1 MITAFVG
8 YDPREA
14 AAYHVFCQSV
24 IEHASVPV
32 RFVPLHRPMLQNFD
46 GQRDGS
52 NAFIF
57 SRFLIPELMNF
68 SNEWVAF
75 FDGDMVMREDI
86 AQLWAQRSVN
96 KALMVVPHAYETAHP
111 RKYIGTPLESINVDY
126 PRKNQSSVMLWN
138 CGHYAHRILTRQ
150 FHDRLG
156 TASKLLQVPVAR
168 EQIDRRLPALRA
180 HVGLGVLI
188 KPRVPRSCLGSG
200 GCRYSS
206 TGIGATVIA
215 RQGGSSFTHCNPRSV
230 EQHLLRSDSDMSESS
245 KKLPFDLPA
254 NTSYARY

>member
-1 MITAFVG
+1 VITAFVG

-68 SNEWVAF
+68 ANEWVAF

-86 AQLWAQRSVN
+86 ATLWAQRSVN

-150 FHDRLG
+150 FLEEAGGAFLHRFQWLRDDQIGHLGDEWNRLIG
-156 TASKLLQVPVAR
+156 EQESDGAKLLHYTLGVPGFTHYRDCDGAAQWHQTLTR
-168 EQIDRRLPALRA
+168 ALRIE
-180 HVGLGVLI
+180 G
-188 KPRVPRSCLGSG
+188 RSPPDMV
-200 GCRYSS
+200 
-206 TGIGATVIA
+206 ADA
-215 RQGGSSFTHCNPRSV
+215 FNRS
-230 EQHLLRSDSDMSESS
+230 
-245 KKLPFDLPA
+245 
-254 NTSYARY
+254 

>member
-86 AQLWAQRSVN
+86 ANLWAQRSVN
-96 KALMVVPHAYETAHP
+96 KALMVVPM
-111 RKYIGTPLESINVDY
+111 G
-126 PRKNQSSVMLWN
+126 SS
-138 CGHYAHRILTRQ
+138 
-150 FHDRLG
+150 
-156 TASKLLQVPVAR
+156 
-168 EQIDRRLPALRA
+168 
-180 HVGLGVLI
+180 
-188 KPRVPRSCLGSG
+188 GSG
-200 GCRYSS
+200 
-206 TGIGATVIA
+206 
-215 RQGGSSFTHCNPRSV
+215 
-230 EQHLLRSDSDMSESS
+230 
-245 KKLPFDLPA
+245 
-254 NTSYARY
+254 NTPIETPYPVGTE